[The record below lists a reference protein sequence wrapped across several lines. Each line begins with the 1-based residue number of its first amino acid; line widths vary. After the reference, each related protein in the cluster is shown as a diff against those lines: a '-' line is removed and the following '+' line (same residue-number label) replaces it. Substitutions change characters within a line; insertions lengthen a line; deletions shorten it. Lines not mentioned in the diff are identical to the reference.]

1 MQKRTA
7 VGFLVDKIPAYKNT
21 KTIERTQK
29 KKSEKRNV
37 YRKKTEKIKKPKSA
51 TLIAHCD

>member
-29 KKSEKRNV
+29 KSEKRNV

>member
-29 KKSEKRNV
+29 V
-37 YRKKTEKIKKPKSA
+37 RKKRIQKENRKNQKT
-51 TLIAHCD
+51 

>member
-1 MQKRTA
+1 MQTA

-29 KKSEKRNV
+29 KSEKKRIQKEN
-37 YRKKTEKIKKPKSA
+37 RKNQKT
-51 TLIAHCD
+51 

>member
-29 KKSEKRNV
+29 KKVKKNV

>member
-29 KKSEKRNV
+29 KWKNRIQKEN
-37 YRKKTEKIKKPKSA
+37 RKNQKT
-51 TLIAHCD
+51 

>member
-29 KKSEKRNV
+29 KSEKNV
-37 YRKKTEKIKKPKSA
+37 YRKKIEKNQK
-51 TLIAHCD
+51 T

>member
-7 VGFLVDKIPAYKNT
+7 AGFLVDKIPAYKNT

-29 KKSEKRNV
+29 KSEKKNRIQKEN
-37 YRKKTEKIKKPKSA
+37 RKNQKT
-51 TLIAHCD
+51 

>member
-7 VGFLVDKIPAYKNT
+7 VGFLVIKIPAYKNT

-29 KKSEKRNV
+29 KVKKNV
-37 YRKKTEKIKKPKSA
+37 YRKKTENIKKPKSA

>member
-21 KTIERTQK
+21 KRIERTQK
-29 KKSEKRNV
+29 KKV
-37 YRKKTEKIKKPKSA
+37 KKTYTERKQEKIKKPKSA

>member
-29 KKSEKRNV
+29 KKVKKET
-37 YRKKTEKIKKPKSA
+37 YTERKQKKSKNLKA
-51 TLIAHCD
+51 RLL

>member
-29 KKSEKRNV
+29 VKKIV

>member
-29 KKSEKRNV
+29 KKV
-37 YRKKTEKIKKPKSA
+37 KKTYTERKQKKSKNLKA
-51 TLIAHCD
+51 RLL

>member
-7 VGFLVDKIPAYKNT
+7 VGFLVIKIPAYKNT

-29 KKSEKRNV
+29 KVKKKRIQKEN
-37 YRKKTEKIKKPKSA
+37 RKNQKT
-51 TLIAHCD
+51 

>member
-29 KKSEKRNV
+29 VRKKNV

>member
-1 MQKRTA
+1 MQTA

-29 KKSEKRNV
+29 KVKKKRIQKEN
-37 YRKKTEKIKKPKSA
+37 RKNQKT
-51 TLIAHCD
+51 